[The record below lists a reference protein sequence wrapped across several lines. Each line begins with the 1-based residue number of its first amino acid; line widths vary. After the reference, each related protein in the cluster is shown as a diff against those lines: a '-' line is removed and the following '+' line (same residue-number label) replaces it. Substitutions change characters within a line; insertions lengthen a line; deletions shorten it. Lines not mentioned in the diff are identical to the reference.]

1 MLKWSVGI
9 VQHAAEPLEGLQEA
23 AVLLADGSSGK
34 AVYYYEEGTKR
45 TLAPGD
51 QVLLNTTAVS
61 QNLGTGGYHFIHT
74 VLPSNSSCSP
84 EQLSAVY
91 NNTEDHT
98 EGHIVK
104 LRYTSLQRTVLAVE
118 EPASRYHELFSRP
131 LSLEGMPV
139 LIGELHSMLPV
150 VLCRIRQ
157 LERRQ
162 NTRCRVAYIMSDG
175 GALPIAFSRHVRR
188 LKQQEWLTGTVT
200 YGHAYGGEVEAVNKY
215 TALLAAKHVLQADI
229 AVVIMGPGSVGTGTR
244 LGFSGLETGELIN
257 AAAALGGE
265 PIVIPRIS
273 FLDPRERHRGL
284 SHHLLTA
291 LTVVSRAQARVP
303 LPELSGAQGQRLREQ
318 LAASGIETIHRLSLH
333 EPIRAAEWDQ
343 ALEAYPEP
351 ILSMGR
357 EVRGDMAGLAGM
369 GAAADEAWQCWRDR

>member
-1 MLKWSVGI
+1 MKWSVGI

-162 NTRCRVAYIMSDG
+162 DTRCRVAYIMSDG

-284 SHHLLTA
+284 S
-291 LTVVSRAQARVP
+291 RAQARVP